1 MKTIEIG
8 RLLRASTRECVVGC
22 QVDHA
27 SLVSFGD
34 MLTIPINA
42 QEKIFGLIYDIHIDD
57 DGLVR
62 QLATA
67 SELPEEVIL
76 DNRQNRN
83 VPVEMSVLFIGFEQ
97 DNHISHLLPP
107 HPPLSLDKIFTCD
120 MVDLMRFTSSE
131 QFGYLRHI
139 INRSEDLPIGD
150 LLAAHLKQ
158 TAAAHQ
164 YSNQPE
170 WVERAL
176 KEVITMLRDDYSTLT
191 SVLRAL
197 ADAELGIQPESK

>member
-83 VPVEMSVLFIGFEQ
+83 VPVA
-97 DNHISHLLPP
+97 LPRPQVSKRVNRDGDGDTVAAQP
-107 HPPLSLDKIFTCD
+107 HRPNRAPENEY
-120 MVDLMRFTSSE
+120 VDR
-131 QFGYLRHI
+131 QA
-139 INRSEDLPIGD
+139 D
-150 LLAAHLKQ
+150 
-158 TAAAHQ
+158 
-164 YSNQPE
+164 QPGQH
-170 WVERAL
+170 
-176 KEVITMLRDDYSTLT
+176 D
-191 SVLRAL
+191 
-197 ADAELGIQPESK
+197 QH